1 MAGPIEVL
9 SKVIISQYHS
19 TLDTEAVQAHTP
31 VTTAGALAGRGP
43 LRRTGEDN
51 FRLGISVLF
60 APRVPRLSTI
70 LLRNYSCRTARAT
83 PYCCAAPL
91 LSHRHADT
99 ATPNRRSPMLPPG
112 CGRHTAAAA
121 RGRCHT
127 TAAAT
132 LLLPHC
138 GCYTASWIV
147 LANVPEC
154 HTELDG
160 RSSDRPTCTRRAA
173 PTFPHRTPRAV
184 PKGGSQGRRRRHP
197 SPPCATAR
205 RGRPEAYPKG
215 RPHPLQVTP
224 RPLRFTC
231 TRQLGPFMGRGSKR
245 ALTHRAGKS
254 NRLM

>member
-31 VTTAGALAGRGP
+31 PLSRLPGLARRGADRVKGGQGT
-43 LRRTGEDN
+43 TGEDN

-99 ATPNRRSPMLPPG
+99 DCHAEGCYPRAADATLLPLPG
-112 CGRHTAAAA
+112 
-121 RGRCHT
+121 
-127 TAAAT
+127 AAAT
-132 LLLPHC
+132 LLLRPHC
-138 GCYTASWIV
+138 C
-147 LANVPEC
+147 C
-154 HTELDG
+154 HTAAAILHRG
-160 RSSDRPTCTRRAA
+160 SCSPTFLNATQSWTVGARRPTRLPEGPPPRSLTGD
-173 PTFPHRTPRAV
+173 RTPRAV

-215 RPHPLQVTP
+215 RPHPLQVRSDP
-224 RPLRFTC
+224 AP
-231 TRQLGPFMGRGSKR
+231 PEI
-245 ALTHRAGKS
+245 
-254 NRLM
+254 